1 MGVGVASLV
10 LHSQSNIFVT
20 FKQFLSK
27 NTPKKRLGPPGV
39 GHLPSIG
46 ERPLGLAPTPPPP
59 TSHLFTLW
67 EILDPPMLTQTKHA
81 YLKILNRYTGS
92 TLGNSFY
99 VNNTHNLNSGLKSK
113 CHARLPLPTFSK
125 TEANQW

>member
-1 MGVGVASLV
+1 MGVASLE
-10 LHSQSNIFVT
+10 LHSQSNISVM

-46 ERPLGLAPTPPPP
+46 ERPLGLAPTPPLIYPLGNP
-59 TSHLFTLW
+59 GSAYVDTN
-67 EILDPPMLTQTKHA
+67 KHA

-92 TLGNSFY
+92 TLGN
-99 VNNTHNLNSGLKSK
+99 
-113 CHARLPLPTFSK
+113 
-125 TEANQW
+125 